1 MTKQYI
7 DLGRR
12 ILSEGVAC
20 ENRTGVDTIKLFGES
35 LKFDLSEG
43 FPLLTTKKINPVKPI
58 LEFLWFLRG
67 PEDGKNMNV
76 KFLHDNDTH
85 FWDTWADEDGSVGP
99 CYGSVMRGLFKDEQ
113 GENIDQIALLMEGL
127 KNNPMSR
134 RHIVSLWH
142 PAYLPNEKNKPKE
155 NPKLG
160 KGSLAACFW
169 NYTVDIEP
177 FEETF
182 KVNLQ
187 VSARSSDFGVG
198 LPFNICQFA
207 AFCEMLAQQLG
218 YKVGSLYIPITNSHI
233 YVDQIDGLMLQFERT
248 PRTLPTLRIKRKPES
263 IFDYIVDDFEVSGY
277 DPHPFIKL
285 PVAE

>member
-1 MTKQYI
+1 MTQQYI
-7 DLGRR
+7 DLGKR
-12 ILSEGVAC
+12 ILSHGVTC
-20 ENRTGVDTIKLFGES
+20 ENRTGVDTIKIFGES
-35 LKFDLSEG
+35 LKFDLSKG

-76 KFLHDNDTH
+76 KWLHENDTH
-85 FWDTWADEDGSVGP
+85 FWDTWADEEGSVGP

-113 GENIDQIALLMEGL
+113 GENIDQMTLLMEGL

-142 PAYLPNEKNKPKE
+142 PAYLPNEKNKPKD

-160 KGSLAACFW
+160 KGALVACFW
-169 NYTVDIEP
+169 NYTVDIVP
-177 FEETF
+177 WDDTF

-187 VSARSSDFGVG
+187 VCGRSSDFGVG

-207 AFCEMLAQQLG
+207 AFAHMLAQQLG
-218 YKVGSLYIPITNSHI
+218 YEVGELFIPITNAHI
-233 YVDQIDGLMLQFERT
+233 YVDQVDGLMKQFDRK
-248 PRTLPTLRIKRKPES
+248 PFPLPKIKLKRKPES
-263 IFDYIVDDFEVSGY
+263 LFDYNIDDFELIGY
-277 DPHPFIKL
+277 ECHPFIKL